1 MVHKGF
7 KTIKEKGGLPIHL
20 MSLGIEPEYFY
31 HLDDMKTAEGKP
43 VKNTFIQTML
53 LGEYEHKFSRTTI
66 AGWRKKRK
74 EEQDAGA

>member
-7 KTIKEKGGLPIHL
+7 KTIEEKGGLPIHL

-31 HLDDMKTAEGKP
+31 HLDDLGLKHT
-43 VKNTFIQTML
+43 VIQTML
-53 LGEYEHKFSRTTI
+53 QDRFGRKFSRVTI

-74 EEQDAGA
+74 EEQNAK